1 VAPKNVKNLGYFG
14 NETGF
19 SVLEIL
25 VALAI
30 VAILAAMATAAYVNS
45 TSSAETVDAI
55 ATISVLE
62 EQLQLKAEVEG
73 PGNACDNQLVSAGGL
88 ENVFMDMNI
97 VPFPLDANDLSK
109 GYGAGLSVSSASD
122 KHGSEGVKATRLLW
136 EEVSN
141 QNKVTSKPLLSDSIV
156 SFAVLLTHKSQP
168 FCSATPTQIALQT
181 SQQPQPPSQTSGS
194 VTQATTLQS
203 PKPQPTQSQITGPAT
218 QGTTTQV
225 KAPSGPA
232 PITSCPGTLKL
243 GSDGRCHTSNTP
255 LPTHCPEGQDCSHHD
270 SQCPVGQE
278 HIAATSVPV
287 RGSHNPWSTST
298 GATYSTKSQAVPAG
312 CVAKCKAGFVFNPK
326 NPSSCTIAPSTNNHT
341 CRGPKFICER
351 SHVPQGNSDGG
362 ACTADAPYAAN
373 HVENL
378 KDGSRYVTRSCVTQQ
393 EAFDA
398 DQYNKNHP
406 NCKNYNVVVLQDAHF
421 KCTFPCHGDACN
433 LETVPDHPATWSNG
447 KTATDLPDQ
456 FD

>member
-1 VAPKNVKNLGYFG
+1 VPPKNVKKLGYFG
-14 NETGF
+14 SDAGF
-19 SVLEIL
+19 SVMEIL

-30 VAILAAMATAAYVNS
+30 VAILAAMGTAAYVNS

-62 EQLQLKAEVEG
+62 EQLQLKAELEG
-73 PGNACDNQLVSAGGL
+73 PANACDNQLVSAGGL

-122 KHGSEGVKATRLLW
+122 KHGPQGVKATRLLW

-141 QNKVTSKPLLSDSIV
+141 QNKVTSKPLLSESIV
-156 SFAVLLTHKSQP
+156 SFAVLLTHKNQP

-181 SQQPQPPSQTSGS
+181 SQQPQP
-194 VTQATTLQS
+194 
-203 PKPQPTQSQITGPAT
+203 TQSQITAAAT
-218 QGTTTQV
+218 QGTNTQV
-225 KAPSGPA
+225 KAPSEPA
-232 PITSCPGTLKL
+232 PVTSCPGTLKL

-278 HIAATSVPV
+278 HIAATSIPV

-298 GATYSTKSQAVPAG
+298 AATYSTKSQAVPAG
-312 CVAKCKAGFVFNPK
+312 CVAKCKPGFVFNPN
-326 NPSSCTIAPSTNNHT
+326 NPNSCTIAPSTNNHT

-351 SHVPQGNSDGG
+351 SHVSQGSGDGS

-373 HVENL
+373 HIENL
-378 KDGSRYVTRSCVTQQ
+378 KDGSRYVTRSCITQQ

-406 NCKNYNVVVLQDAHF
+406 NCKNYNVVVLQDAEF

-433 LETVPDHPATWSNG
+433 LETVPDHLATWSNG